1 VVTHHYLAVLTE
13 FPFLEEYKK
22 LCEINAGWYTKLPE
36 SSFTFE
42 SDTAALYF
50 VENNALLKSI
60 KIFLF
65 MPINSQNNKPALSM
79 CSLYS
84 KIMAL

>member
-1 VVTHHYLAVLTE
+1 M
-13 FPFLEEYKK
+13 
-22 LCEINAGWYTKLPE
+22 KLPE

-42 SDTAALYF
+42 SDIAVLYF
-50 VENNALLKSI
+50 VANNALLKSI

-79 CSLYS
+79 CIYTLSNYGLIY
-84 KIMAL
+84 IEN